1 MIVGCT
7 LDYYIIYVLLLK
19 VIAKGQGQYIICK
32 KKKTKKKQKENDDNK
47 NVDKFGFEASLTLA
61 IKPEGVF

>member
-1 MIVGCT
+1 
-7 LDYYIIYVLLLK
+7 L
-19 VIAKGQGQYIICK
+19 QK
-32 KKKTKKKQKENDDNK
+32 KKKNKKKQTKKKQKENDDNK

>member
-1 MIVGCT
+1 M
-7 LDYYIIYVLLLK
+7 
-19 VIAKGQGQYIICK
+19 QK
-32 KKKTKKKQKENDDNK
+32 KKKQKKTNKKKQKENDDNK